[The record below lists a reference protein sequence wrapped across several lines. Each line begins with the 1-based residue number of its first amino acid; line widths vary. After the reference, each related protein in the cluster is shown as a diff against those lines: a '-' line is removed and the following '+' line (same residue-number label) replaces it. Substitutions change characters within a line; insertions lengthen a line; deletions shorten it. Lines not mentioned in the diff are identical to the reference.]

1 MKGTVQ
7 MNNLDAAILG
17 VKLTSKILEIP
28 EPKVFF
34 VDDNNIN
41 KNMITGIFIYDDYEI
56 LFNESWVLNSEW
68 IEIMVTAFHETRH
81 AYQCYSIKHN
91 KNEDK
96 ITLENWKNDFE
107 NYKTASGTN
116 NPKLDI
122 DYLTQTIELDAIKF
136 THYKIK
142 ELFNVKTII
151 PDQIKSKI
159 ISN

>member
-1 MKGTVQ
+1 MT
-7 MNNLDAAILG
+7 NLDAAILG
-17 VKLTSKILEIP
+17 VKLASKILEIP

-34 VDDNNIN
+34 VDDDNIN

-56 LFNESWVLNSEW
+56 LFNETWVLISEW
-68 IEIMVTAFHETRH
+68 IEIIVTAFHETRH
-81 AYQCYSIKHN
+81 AYQCYSIKHS

-116 NPKLDI
+116 NPKLDF
-122 DYLTQTIELDAIKF
+122 DYLNQAIEIDAIRF

-159 ISN
+159 IP